1 MVFMKLAGGFSMC
14 GNLVSRNDG
23 HELHERNKRSRS
35 SPCCVARLYASS
47 ALSALSLRMLKKTSM
62 SRMIPSFTRRYSL
75 NESFSNRDTPAM
87 TASLVVKLL
96 LTASQSKSRR
106 IAFWMRGSFSMS
118 SASVHVRISVASAAL
133 EPAASRSSRGIL
145 SKLTTTSSRYTAYER
160 VHCDSSFASMLES
173 SLQLR
178 TENMHL
184 MRESVA
190 RSSSTHFCMRR
201 SWSLNSSPELCRSL
215 CSRTCVLSI
224 VVHRVAS
231 TIWRFRYF
239 TRNVTSA
246 MDAPDFTVSR
256 SVWTCFSFGPH
267 TSLFVA
273 FSTATQM
280 CCEGSNER
288 WKVVEGNRDIRVG
301 RRQSRSGSSARWA

>member
-1 MVFMKLAGGFSMC
+1 MC

-23 HELHERNKRSRS
+23 HELHARNRRSRS
-35 SPCCVARLYASS
+35 SPWCVARLYASS
-47 ALSALSLRMLKKTSM
+47 ALSAFSLRMVKKTSM

-75 NESFSNRDTPAM
+75 NESFSNRETPAT
-87 TASLVVKLL
+87 TASLAVRLS
-96 LTASQSKSRR
+96 TASQSSSRR
-106 IAFWMRGSFSMS
+106 ITFWTRGSFSMS
-118 SASVHVRISVASAAL
+118 SDSAHSRISVASFTL
-133 EPAASRSSRGIL
+133 EPAASLSSRGIL
-145 SKLTTTSSRYTAYER
+145 SRLTTTSSRYAAYAR
-160 VHCDSSFASMLES
+160 VHCESSFASALES
-173 SLQLR
+173 SFQLR

-215 CSRTCVLSI
+215 CSRICVLSI

-246 MDAPDFTVSR
+246 MDAPDSTVLS

-280 CCEGSNER
+280 CCKGSRRER
-288 WKVVEGNRDIRVG
+288 RKVGGKAGEQRAG
-301 RRQSRSGSSARWA
+301 RRQSRSGSSAVGLEPGGGLLGRDA